1 MIQSQLN
8 DAAIALDKVLA
19 AANVKYGIFGGYAIS
34 ILVGPRESKDV
45 DCLASAS
52 KQQIVALLDG
62 KFEFKYIDQ
71 ARTDYAAFLWS
82 DKPKDPRA
90 VLVEIFVDQF
100 QGTYDVFSGSLSELI
115 ECSFTGSQFSMS
127 EVVPVTRSVVGQ
139 VSGTGF
145 ITLLDSV
152 HIFKGKL
159 RARATRNKY
168 HDAADL
174 RYLEGEF
181 RADLRQKS
189 DQFNLEYAGLAMKRS
204 PELERPFFRIG
215 IGLDDA
221 KARVAAVNL
230 DFLAGPQPGDVQR
243 GLLAPP

>member
-1 MIQSQLN
+1 MIQSRLN
-8 DAAIALDKVLA
+8 DAAITLDRVLA
-19 AANVKYGIFGGYAIS
+19 AANVKYGIFMGYAIS
-34 ILVGPRESKDV
+34 SLGGPRESKDV

-62 KFEFKYIDQ
+62 KNGFKYINQ
-71 ARTDYAAFLWS
+71 ARTDYVAFFWS

-100 QGTYDVFSGSLSELI
+100 QGTYDIFSRSIVKLI
-115 ECSFTGSQFSMS
+115 ECSYTGSQFSIS

-139 VSGTGF
+139 VFGTGS
-145 ITLLDSV
+145 ISLLDPV
-152 HIFKGKL
+152 HVFKGKL
-159 RARATRNKY
+159 RARATRNKH

-189 DQFNLEYAGLAMKRS
+189 NQFNLEYAGLAMKRS
-204 PELERPFFRIG
+204 PELASIFSHRT
-215 IGLDDA
+215 
-221 KARVAAVNL
+221 
-230 DFLAGPQPGDVQR
+230 
-243 GLLAPP
+243 